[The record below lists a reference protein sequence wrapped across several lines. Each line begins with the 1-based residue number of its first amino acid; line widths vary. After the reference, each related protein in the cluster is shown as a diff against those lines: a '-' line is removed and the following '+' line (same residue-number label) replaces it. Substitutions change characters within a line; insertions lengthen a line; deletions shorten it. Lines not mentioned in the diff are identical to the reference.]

1 MQAEADRW
9 QNLIDDLL
17 TKERHLNAAFKGEV
31 KDSDPSRF
39 CYIYFFSI
47 TG

>member
-17 TKERHLNAAFKGEV
+17 TRERHLNAAFKGDV
-31 KDSDPSRF
+31 IDPDPSRF
-39 CYIYFFSI
+39 CYIIFYYH
-47 TG
+47 